1 VAAVTLREVAAA
13 AGVSVGTASNAFSRP
28 DLVSAQARERV
39 HAAARKLNYGG
50 PNPAARRLRT
60 GEAGALGLIF
70 TEDLEYAFGDDAAL
84 QFLAGVADALRDRGA
99 GLLMVPLSSKQ
110 EEATRLV
117 REALVAA
124 FVVYSCANGD
134 PRVAAAVQRRLPV
147 VIVDQPQDTP
157 RVPFVGIDDRA
168 AARSAAEHVR
178 ALGHERV
185 AIVSF
190 ATTSPD
196 IGDRV
201 FPLTTE
207 RRAGYH
213 DGLGDIE
220 PELVVCRPNSHE
232 AAEEAGRAL
241 LHRDPADRPTALL
254 CMSDAIAL
262 GCRRV
267 AAALDID
274 VPRQLS
280 IVGFDD
286 SPVAL
291 LSDPP
296 LTTVA
301 QPMAEKG
308 RVATERSLAAA
319 AGRKRLPRRT
329 IMPTELVVRGTTA
342 APPRTRRRRS

>member
-1 VAAVTLREVAAA
+1 VPNVTLRDIAAA

-28 DLVSAQARERV
+28 ELVSAQARERV
-39 HAAARKLNYGG
+39 HAAAQKLGYGG

-70 TEDLEYAFGDDAAL
+70 TEDLEFAFGDHAAL
-84 QFLAGVADALRDRGA
+84 QFLEGVADALRDRGA
-99 GLLMVPLSSKQ
+99 GLLLVPLSTQQ

-117 REALVAA
+117 REALVSA
-124 FVVYSCANGD
+124 FVVYSAPDND
-134 PRVAAAVQRRLPV
+134 PRVAAAAQRRLPM
-147 VIVDQPQDTP
+147 VIVDQPHDTP

-168 AARSAAEHVR
+168 GARSAAEYVR

-190 ATTSPD
+190 ATTSPGPED
-196 IGDRV
+196 LV
-201 FPLTTE
+201 FPVTDE
-207 RRAGYH
+207 RRIGYRE
-213 DGLGDIE
+213 GLGDVE
-220 PELVVCRPNSHE
+220 PEVVVARPNSRA
-232 AAEEAGRAL
+232 AAEEAGRAVL
-241 LHRDPADRPTALL
+241 DRDPHERPTALL

-262 GCRRV
+262 GCCR
-267 AAALDID
+267 AAAELGID
-274 VPRQLS
+274 VPGELS
-280 IVGFDD
+280 IVGFDN

-301 QPMAEKG
+301 QPMVEKG
-308 RVATERSLAAA
+308 RVATRLALAGA

-329 IMPTELVVRGTTA
+329 IMPTELIVRGTTG
-342 APPRTRRRRS
+342 PPPAERTGR

>member
-1 VAAVTLREVAAA
+1 MANVTLREVAAA

-39 HAAARKLNYGG
+39 HAAAKKLGYGG

-60 GEAGALGLIF
+60 GDAGALGLIF
-70 TEDLEYAFGDDAAL
+70 TEDLEFAFADDAAL
-84 QFLAGVADALRDRGA
+84 QFLKGLADALRDRGT
-99 GLLMVPLSSKQ
+99 GLLIVPLSTKQ

-117 REALVAA
+117 REALVGA
-124 FVVYSCANGD
+124 FVVYSAPNGD

-147 VIVDQPQDTP
+147 VIVDQPHDAP

-168 AARSAAEHVR
+168 GARSAAEHIR
-178 ALGHERV
+178 GLGHRRI

-190 ATTSPD
+190 ATTAPG
-196 IGDRV
+196 IGDLV
-201 FPLTTE
+201 FPVTEE
-207 RRAGYH
+207 RRAGYLE
-213 DGLGDIE
+213 GLGDDIE
-220 PELVVCRPNSHE
+220 PEVVVCRPNSHE
-232 AAEEAGRAL
+232 AAQEAGRAVL
-241 LHRDPADRPTALL
+241 DRDPAQRPTALL

-267 AAALDID
+267 AAALGVD
-274 VPRQLS
+274 VPGELS
-280 IVGFDD
+280 IVGFDN

-291 LSDPP
+291 LSAPP

-308 RVATERSLAAA
+308 RVATELALAAA
-319 AGRKRLPRRT
+319 GGRKRLPRRT
-329 IMPTELVVRGTTA
+329 IMPTELLVRGTTG
-342 APPRTRRRRS
+342 PPPTRS

>member
-1 VAAVTLREVAAA
+1 VTNVTLREVAAA

-39 HAAARKLNYGG
+39 HAAAKKLGYGG

-60 GEAGALGLIF
+60 GDAGALGLIF
-70 TEDLEYAFGDDAAL
+70 TEDLEFAFGDDAAL
-84 QFLAGVADALRDRGA
+84 QFLEGLADALRDRGT
-99 GLLMVPLSSKQ
+99 GLLIVPLSTKQ

-117 REALVAA
+117 REALVGA
-124 FVVYSCANGD
+124 FVVYSAPNGD

-147 VIVDQPQDTP
+147 VIVDQPRDVP

-168 AARSAAEHVR
+168 GARSAAEHVR
-178 ALGHERV
+178 GLGHRRI

-190 ATTSPD
+190 ATTAPGID
-196 IGDRV
+196 DLI
-201 FPLTTE
+201 FPVTEE
-207 RRAGYH
+207 RRTGYLE
-213 DGLGDIE
+213 GLGDIE
-220 PELVVCRPNSHE
+220 PEVVVCRPNSHE
-232 AAEEAGRAL
+232 AAEEAGRAVL
-241 LHRDPADRPTALL
+241 DRDCAQRPTALL
-254 CMSDAIAL
+254 CMSDAIAH

-274 VPRQLS
+274 VPGELS
-280 IVGFDD
+280 IVGFDN

-291 LSDPP
+291 LSAPP

-308 RVATERSLAAA
+308 RIATELALAAA
-319 AGRKRLPRRT
+319 GGRKRLPRRT
-329 IMPTELVVRGTTA
+329 IMPTELLIRGTTG
-342 APPRTRRRRS
+342 PPPTRS